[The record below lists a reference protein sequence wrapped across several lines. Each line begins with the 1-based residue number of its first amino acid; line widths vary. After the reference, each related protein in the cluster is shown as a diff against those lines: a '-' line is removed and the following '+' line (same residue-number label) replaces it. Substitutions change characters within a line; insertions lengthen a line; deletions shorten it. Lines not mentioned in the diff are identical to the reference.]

1 MNRYNWFV
9 ILAPFIFPLNAHAQV
24 VLQGRIVDLE
34 SSAPISFANISI
46 SHTSMGTASDEN
58 GEFQLKLAP
67 SASGERIVVSSI
79 GYHNAFIAIDSIL
92 RISNRQITINL
103 RPFTHYLREVVVSE
117 KRLLPD
123 QLLKEAI
130 AAIPENYSQE
140 PFNLEFYSRIL
151 VKDTSAIVYDLE
163 TIILMYRKGYVGK
176 AANWSR
182 ILQKRERGNSP
193 LPPDYDKK
201 TKKEYFP
208 FIPGFDIFLADRIGA
223 GNDGGYT
230 VFNPKMFDKMNFRYA
245 GVSVFD
251 QDTVARIEYSRRKKD
266 LEKEPGE
273 DGKYAGVIYIAI
285 NTLAVVRHTFG
296 FGNIKLDVIY
306 KRSGASYFPYSIRTE
321 RLVYAGN
328 KAYEVAHTASLRNIV
343 REEVQAI
350 EQSREN
356 WHAEDV
362 PFREQYW
369 QSNYPK
375 TR

>member
-9 ILAPFIFPLNAHAQV
+9 ILAPFAFALNAPAQV
-24 VLQGRIVDLE
+24 VLEGRVIDVE
-34 SSAPISFANISI
+34 NNTRVSFANISI
-46 SHTSMGTASDEN
+46 SNTSIGTASDEN

-67 SASGERIVVSSI
+67 SASEEKIVVSSI

-92 RISNRQITINL
+92 KVSNKQITISL
-103 RPFTHYLREVVVSE
+103 RPFTHYLGEVVVSE
-117 KRLLPD
+117 KLLRPD
-123 QLLKEAI
+123 ELLREAI

-151 VKDTSAIVYDLE
+151 VKDTSAVVYDLE
-163 TIILMYRKGYVGK
+163 TILLMYRKGYVGK
-176 AANWSR
+176 AANWSK
-182 ILQKRERGNSP
+182 ILQKREHGNSP
-193 LPPDYDKK
+193 LPPDRDKK

-223 GNDGGYT
+223 GSEGGYT
-230 VFNPKMFDKMNFRYA
+230 VFNPKMFDKMNFHYG

-266 LEKEPGE
+266 IQKEPGE
-273 DGKYAGVIYIAI
+273 DGKYAGIIYIATS
-285 NTLAVVRHTFG
+285 TLAIVRHTFG

-321 RLVYAGN
+321 RVVYAGD
-328 KAYEVAHTASLRNIV
+328 KAYEVVHTASLRNV
-343 REEVQAI
+343 LQEEIQVI
-350 EQSREN
+350 EQTQEN
-356 WHAEDV
+356 WHAEGV